1 MSGKILIAVLA
12 ASVILVGGCTRVHEE
27 AKPQDR
33 ASITPAPGTEP
44 PKPVPSRTPAKPATP
59 PRPPAVSRE
68 TAPPP
73 APTRA
78 ELPPLI
84 NAAAAWTDYGKS
96 LVVTRGR
103 HQPVPLFRQAI
114 VLASVRAAVAG
125 SPAAPRAEFRRGL
138 LTLTFGRGTNAE
150 IAAAINRA
158 IAVPEVTRLEILL
171 QG

>member
-12 ASVILVGGCTRVHEE
+12 ASVILAGGCTRVHEE

-33 ASITPAPGTEP
+33 VSVAPPGTVP
-44 PKPVPSRTPAKPATP
+44 PKPVPARTLAKPSTP
-59 PRPPAVSRE
+59 PRPPEAPRE
-68 TAPPP
+68 AAPPP
-73 APTRA
+73 RA
-78 ELPPLI
+78 DLPPLI
-84 NAAAAWTDYGKS
+84 HAASAWTDYGKS

-125 SPAAPRAEFRRGL
+125 SPAAPRVEFRRGR

-158 IAVPEVTRLEILL
+158 IDVPEVTRLEILL